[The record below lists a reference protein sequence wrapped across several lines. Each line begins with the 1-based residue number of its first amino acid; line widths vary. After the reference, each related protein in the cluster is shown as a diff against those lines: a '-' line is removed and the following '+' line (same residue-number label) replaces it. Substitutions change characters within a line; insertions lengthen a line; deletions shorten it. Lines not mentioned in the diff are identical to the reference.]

1 MCVCGG
7 EVSAAREPTVWSGGR
22 LQVRTKHTSNNML
35 HICPSVFLKN
45 AYTFLYSSSISV
57 YKGRNVET
65 VEVAADS
72 EFYTLSNLQPDT
84 EYIVTIIPLYEGNT
98 EGPGAT
104 ARFKIGRCGFS
115 SSLHETSL
123 SEYF

>member
-1 MCVCGG
+1 MSV
-7 EVSAAREPTVWSGGR
+7 VHEPTVWSGDH
-22 LQVRTKHTSNNML
+22 LQVRTKQASNNML
-35 HICPSVFLKN
+35 HFCQSVFSLLLSC
-45 AYTFLYSSSISV
+45 FSV
-57 YKGRNVET
+57 HIGRNVET

-72 EFYTLSNLQPDT
+72 EFHTLSNLQPDT
-84 EYIVTIIPLYEGNT
+84 EYIVTIIPMYEGNT

-115 SSLHETSL
+115 SSLHETSHPAL

>member
-1 MCVCGG
+1 M
-7 EVSAAREPTVWSGGR
+7 
-22 LQVRTKHTSNNML
+22 
-35 HICPSVFLKN
+35 
-45 AYTFLYSSSISV
+45 
-57 YKGRNVET
+57 ET

-72 EFYTLSNLQPDT
+72 EFYTLSSLQPDT